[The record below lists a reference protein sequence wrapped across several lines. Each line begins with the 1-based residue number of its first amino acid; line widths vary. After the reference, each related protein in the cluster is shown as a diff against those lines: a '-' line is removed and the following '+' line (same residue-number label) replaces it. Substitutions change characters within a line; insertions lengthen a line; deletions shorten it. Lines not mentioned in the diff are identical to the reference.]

1 MKEKGL
7 PYNTGKVLIGGKYV
21 PPKRSCMS
29 DIDIFWQRVLLGE
42 KLPIADALIVWFFKG
57 VNHA

>member
-7 PYNTGKVLIGGKYV
+7 PYNTGKVLIGGRYV

-42 KLPIADALIVWFFKG
+42 KPPIADALIVWFF
-57 VNHA
+57 